1 MDKIVVM
8 GAGSWGTALAVL
20 LAEKGYPVTLWEY
33 KKERAEKLL
42 AERENPLYLKGIK
55 FPDTL
60 SVTSDI
66 DGLLEGAQCVV
77 FSVPSQVLR
86 GVIESISPQIT
97 KDIVLV
103 NTAKGLE
110 VSTGMR
116 LSEVM
121 KDEVMGKFH
130 KNIVV
135 LSGPTHAEEVAN
147 KIPSTIVA
155 AGNLENA
162 KKIQELFNTGSFR
175 VYINEDIIGVEIG
188 GAVKNCLAIAAG
200 MADGMEFG
208 DNTKAALITRGI
220 AEITRFGVELG
231 ADEKTFSGL
240 SGIGDLIV
248 TCASKHSRNRH
259 VGDKLGKGMKL
270 QEILDE
276 MLMVAEGVPTVK
288 AVYEKSKSY
297 KVSMPILDAVYKVLY
312 EDANAKEMVKKLME
326 RDLKEEF
333 Y

>member
-1 MDKIVVM
+1 M
-8 GAGSWGTALAVL
+8 
-20 LAEKGYPVTLWEY
+20 
-33 KKERAEKLL
+33 
-42 AERENPLYLKGIK
+42 
-55 FPDTL
+55 
-60 SVTSDI
+60 
-66 DGLLEGAQCVV
+66 CC

-162 KKIQELFNTGSFR
+162 KK
-175 VYINEDIIGVEIG
+175 Y
-188 GAVKNCLAIAAG
+188 KNCLIR
-200 MADGMEFG
+200 E
-208 DNTKAALITRGI
+208 
-220 AEITRFGVELG
+220 
-231 ADEKTFSGL
+231 
-240 SGIGDLIV
+240 
-248 TCASKHSRNRH
+248 
-259 VGDKLGKGMKL
+259 
-270 QEILDE
+270 
-276 MLMVAEGVPTVK
+276 
-288 AVYEKSKSY
+288 
-297 KVSMPILDAVYKVLY
+297 VLEY
-312 EDANAKEMVKKLME
+312 T
-326 RDLKEEF
+326 
-333 Y
+333 